1 VGTSGGKKR
10 SLTPFFPLD
19 NISFQLIRSFDI
31 GMAAPRLDFPE
42 LLSPELYQRGIEVN
56 EVNALAGWRRL
67 LACGVCDVPK
77 GQVCAARPVQWIH
90 AEHGHVMQA
99 VNTASLTTANPQANS
114 RGRA

>member
-1 VGTSGGKKR
+1 
-10 SLTPFFPLD
+10 LD
-19 NISFQLIRSFDI
+19 VFRGLFMSEPSRNISQYCDNVNNFFLAVDPRDGSW
-31 GMAAPRLDFPE
+31 GAP
-42 LLSPELYQRGIEVN
+42 IEPWF
-56 EVNALAGWRRL
+56 AGWRGL
-67 LACGVCDVPK
+67 LPFGVCDVPK